1 MSIHVARGS
10 ILGLIKRRFGRKSVG
25 RAAALFHEGCGAQEA
40 MFAELKSHAN
50 PQAVLP
56 LTRSIIQAGRDPSA
70 VDCFRAQYRLAALKR
85 QADLAL
91 ADIDVLAF
99 PTTPTIYRLAE
110 VQRDPLDTNTT
121 LGTFTNFV
129 NLLDLCAIAIPAGET
144 PDRLPFGITLMAP
157 AGYDYALLDAA
168 ASMRH

>member
-1 MSIHVARGS
+1 MAGLPNARAIDPAPFLAAGE
-10 ILGLIKRRFGRKSVG
+10 LLYGGPWLAERYAAVG
-25 RAAALFHEGCGAQEA
+25 EFID
-40 MFAELKSHAN
+40 AN

-70 VDCFRAQYRLAALKR
+70 VDCFRAQYRLATLKR

-91 ADIDVLAF
+91 ADINVLAF

-110 VQRDPLDTNTT
+110 VQRDPLGTNTT
-121 LGTFTNFV
+121 LGAFTNFV
-129 NLLDLCAIAIPAGET
+129 NLLDLCAVAIPAGET
-144 PDRLPFGITLMAP
+144 PDALPFGITLMAP

-168 ASMRH
+168 FSVCA